1 MSAKKPQH
9 KSFFESVL
17 AEVGDSASDLA
28 GVTTLPLS
36 KLQPMANQ
44 PRRYF
49 HPQHLEALKQSI
61 LANGV
66 LQPLLVRPL
75 GGDSYQ
81 IVAGERRYRAAA
93 LAGLSEVPVVVREMD
108 EALAMRFALVENLL
122 REDLNPVE
130 ETEGVI
136 ALLAQELNL
145 DADQVVP
152 LLYRLHNEV
161 RGKVKSTHNVMGK
174 PSGREPSTHNVMGKT
189 GPDPESTHNVMGNY
203 LAKVEQVFGELAD
216 MRWTSFVTNRL
227 PLLKLPSDVLE
238 AVREGKIEYTKAR
251 LIARLPSAKDRRE
264 FLSMAQEGL
273 SLAAIKKAQTPPVAD
288 LTWRGRLQRI
298 LQRASDPSF
307 KPQDIEGFERALE
320 ALEGALGGSVT

>member
-174 PSGREPSTHNVMGKT
+174 T

-251 LIARLPSAKDRRE
+251 LIARLPSAKVRRE
-264 FLSMAQEGL
+264 FFSMAQEGL

>member
-174 PSGREPSTHNVMGKT
+174 PSGREPSTHNVMG
-189 GPDPESTHNVMGNY
+189 NY